1 MVDNFAQIRSLL
13 KFEND
18 GDCYY
23 VQLLRRQ
30 SDDPM
35 KDGMPDPNYHGNMH
49 SRSLK
54 DYLIPSIEYLDRKEE
69 EIKQLCNQFNV
80 RAYIRLNK
88 RTYNAISMAMLK
100 HIVEQLTSGQS
111 FNSPYSL
118 VASAAGNANASGKD
132 KTWIMDLDAE
142 YVPMQED
149 IMKMML
155 HCQPYDK
162 IYKEK
167 TAGWIPLDGKIFPDH
182 EEKMFKQFCEA
193 NIPVIRTK
201 HGIHLICHPF
211 NVMTLKNLWE
221 LYVSQKEITPPLPQW
236 KIEHIKEADS
246 EKMVPTVVFSLTD
259 MYLKHQDDFFKIC
272 DKYGKAKKIPI
283 DKNKTVI
290 HYVEYLE
297 GELGEVNRDWRQYC
311 LANKIYMKC
320 FDIHKDNPTI
330 LYVP

>member
-118 VASAAGNANASGKD
+118 VASAAGNANASGKE
-132 KTWIMDLDAE
+132 KTWIMDLDEE
-142 YVPMQED
+142 YVPMQKE

-155 HCQPYDK
+155 NCQPYDR
-162 IYKEK
+162 IYRE
-167 TAGWIPLDGKIFPDH
+167 WIASWTPIDGKIFPDTQFN
-182 EEKMFKQFCEA
+182 MFCEA

-201 HGIHLICHPF
+201 HGLHLICRPF
-211 NVMTLKNLWE
+211 NTMTFKNQWDLFVM
-221 LYVSQKEITPPLPQW
+221 QKEITPPLPQH

-272 DKYGKAKKIPI
+272 DQFGKAKKIPI

-290 HYVEYLE
+290 HYVEYIE
-297 GELGEVNRDWRQYC
+297 GELGEVDREWRQYC
-311 LANKIYMKC
+311 LDNKIYMKC

-330 LYVP
+330 LFVP

>member
-49 SRSLK
+49 ARSLK

-118 VASAAGNANASGKD
+118 VASAAGNANASGKE
-132 KTWIMDLDAE
+132 KTWIMDLDEE
-142 YVPMQED
+142 YVPMQKE

-155 HCQPYDK
+155 NCQPYDR
-162 IYKEK
+162 IYKE
-167 TAGWIPLDGKIFPDH
+167 WIASWTPIDGKIFPDTQFN
-182 EEKMFKQFCEA
+182 MFCEA

-201 HGIHLICHPF
+201 HGLHLICRPF
-211 NVMTLKNLWE
+211 NTMTFKNQWDLFVM
-221 LYVSQKEITPPLPQW
+221 QKEITPPLPQH

-246 EKMVPTVVFSLTD
+246 ERMVPTVDFSLTD
-259 MYLKHQDDFFKIC
+259 MYLKHQDYFFKIC
-272 DKYGKAKKIPI
+272 DQFGKAKKIPI

-290 HYVEYLE
+290 HYVEYIE
-297 GELGEVNRDWRQYC
+297 GELGEVDREWRQYC
-311 LANKIYMKC
+311 LDNKIYMKC